1 MFCCRMSS
9 ATWSSSGTY
18 REVRPWSGPSPNCCT
33 LRWRRSS
40 GPNYCPRPRTALLRS
55 DKHSLYVYQDISGR
69 DRQIMKVVFLTV
81 VLIFEFGKI
90 LNLEIDSDMKFI
102 SHSCQY
108 HLYCF
113 PWFHNASFNWPLV
126 ADVCFDWS
134 LFIKVFFWLVA
145 VVEVCSDWS
154 VGML

>member
-1 MFCCRMSS
+1 M
-9 ATWSSSGTY
+9 
-18 REVRPWSGPSPNCCT
+18 
-33 LRWRRSS
+33 
-40 GPNYCPRPRTALLRS
+40 ALSRS
-55 DKHSLYVYQDISGR
+55 DKHSLYVYQDIRGR
-69 DRQIMKVVFLTV
+69 DRQIIKVVFLTV

-134 LFIKVFFWLVA
+134 FVI
-145 VVEVCSDWS
+145 
-154 VGML
+154 

>member
-1 MFCCRMSS
+1 M
-9 ATWSSSGTY
+9 
-18 REVRPWSGPSPNCCT
+18 
-33 LRWRRSS
+33 
-40 GPNYCPRPRTALLRS
+40 
-55 DKHSLYVYQDISGR
+55 YQDIRGR
-69 DRQIMKVVFLTV
+69 DRQIIKVVFLAV

-134 LFIKVFFWLVA
+134 FVI
-145 VVEVCSDWS
+145 
-154 VGML
+154 